1 MKLVHITYLKMS
13 KWNWDSSSS
22 KLNDILMTVSVP
34 DIGSIFLSTTFEA
47 HIDFDTMDIRDS
59 FSKGK
64 AVR

>member
-1 MKLVHITYLKMS
+1 
-13 KWNWDSSSS
+13 
-22 KLNDILMTVSVP
+22 MTVSVP